1 MAIKFRKKIKIS
13 PGISLNLTK
22 KGISIG
28 GKGITLNAGGKKGA
42 TLTTSI
48 PGSGLSQTRNL
59 SSETEAS
66 PSTEKGLGM
75 GKELLI
81 GIALLIVVLVIFS

>member
-22 KGISIG
+22 KGISSTSIG

-59 SSETEAS
+59 SSEKQAR
-66 PSTEKGLGM
+66 PLKRD
-75 GKELLI
+75 
-81 GIALLIVVLVIFS
+81 